1 MMNVLVWLIPAF
13 PALAVL
19 LNGLLGRR
27 VFRDQAYRLGVG
39 SVGLSLFLSL
49 IVIIRVIWDPHHPI
63 HAKFYTWIFAG
74 AFSADMAFLVDPL
87 SAVMLFVVC
96 GVGFLVH
103 VYSIEYM
110 HGDPGYYRF
119 FTYLNLFM
127 TSMLILVLADNY
139 LLMFVGW
146 EGVGLCSYLLIGF
159 WYDRQSATDAGK
171 KAFLVNRVG
180 DAGFI
185 LAISL
190 IFWTTGSLNYAE
202 VFAKAADHAVM
213 TTGIATAIT
222 LLLFVGAT
230 GKSAQVPLY
239 VWLPDA
245 MEGPTPVSA
254 LIHAATMVTAGVYM
268 VVRSQALFL
277 LAPFSMQVV
286 AAVGAITAIFAASI
300 GLVQNDIKRVLA
312 YSTVSQLGY
321 MFLGCGVGAFS
332 SGLFHVMTHA
342 FFKGLLFLGAGS
354 VIHAMHDE
362 QDMRHMGGLQR
373 HIPGTYS
380 TMKWAT
386 IAIAGIPP
394 LAGFWS
400 KDEILTAALKSGH
413 VLWWL
418 CGLCAAFMTSFYMFR
433 LLFMTFYGQE
443 RFDAHHVHP
452 HESPPAMLTPLKV
465 LAVLSIIGG
474 ILVGIPPEN
483 GLFHRFVALAFEHH
497 GEHAHAF
504 HLWPDFFLMILS
516 TLVALA
522 GFCTAYAV
530 YLAPRTRSQGLV
542 ERVKTAMQVLWQQ
555 VIWDQAP
562 VTAFYTERAQQL
574 SGRFAMLYE
583 VLLNKYYIDEF
594 YHAFIVRPVMWA
606 TDALWTV
613 DARVV
618 DGIVNGCS
626 TLTRLYANWS
636 GILDRLVVDGSVNGV
651 ALIVQS
657 GARAFRLLQTGI
669 VQNYLLVMALGVFV
683 FATIYLIFT

>member
-1 MMNVLVWLIPAF
+1 MNVLVWLIPAF

-27 VFRDQAYRLGVG
+27 VFRDKAHILGVG
-39 SVGLSLFLSL
+39 SVGISLLLAL
-49 IVIIRVIWDPHHPI
+49 IVIIRTIANPSQPI
-63 HAKFYTWIFAG
+63 HAKLYTWMFAG
-74 AFSADMAFLVDPL
+74 SFSADMAFLVDPL
-87 SAVMLFVVC
+87 SAIMLFVVC

-103 VYSIEYM
+103 VYSIGYM
-110 HGDPGYYRF
+110 HGDPSYPRF

-159 WYDRQSATDAGK
+159 WYERLSASNAGK
-171 KAFLVNRVG
+171 KAFIVNRIG

-190 IFWTTGSLNYAE
+190 MFWTTGSLNYTE
-202 VFAKAADHAVM
+202 VFAKAADPTVM
-213 TTGIATAIT
+213 TVGIATAIT
-222 LLLFVGAT
+222 LLLFVGAI

-268 VVRSQALFL
+268 VVRSQALFM
-277 LAPFSMQVV
+277 LAPVSMHVV
-286 AAVGAITAIFAASI
+286 AGIGAFTAIFAASI

-362 QDMRHMGGLQR
+362 QDMRHMGGLRQ
-373 HIPGTYS
+373 HIPGTYM
-380 TMKWAT
+380 TMAVAT
-386 IAIAGIPP
+386 LAIAGIFP

-400 KDEILTAALKSGH
+400 KDEILASAVKGGGLN
-413 VLWWL
+413 VLWWIF
-418 CGLCAAFMTSFYMFR
+418 GLCAAFMTSFYMFR
-433 LLFMTFYGQE
+433 LLFLTFWGQE
-443 RFDAHHVHP
+443 RFDTHHVHP
-452 HESPPAMLTPLKV
+452 HESPPAMLIPLQV

-474 ILVGIPPEN
+474 FIVGIPPEN
-483 GLFHRFVALAFEHH
+483 GLFHRFLAHAFHH
-497 GEHAHAF
+497 GGAHHAHAF
-504 HLWPDFFLMILS
+504 HFWPDVPLMLLS
-516 TLVALA
+516 TLVAL
-522 GFCTAYAV
+522 GGLFTAYRFYVQNPALPGR
-530 YLAPRTRSQGLV
+530 LA
-542 ERVKTAMQVLWQQ
+542 E
-555 VIWDQAP
+555 
-562 VTAFYTERAQQL
+562 
-574 SGRFAMLYE
+574 RFAFVYQM
-583 VLLNKYYIDEF
+583 LLNKYYIDEF
-594 YHAFIVRPVMWA
+594 YDAFIVRPVTWGMNAFWA
-606 TDALWTV
+606 V

-618 DGIVNGCS
+618 DGIVNGS
-626 TLTRLYANWS
+626 AAFTRLYANWS
-636 GILDRLVVDGSVNGV
+636 GIVDRLVVDGSVNGV
-651 ALIVQS
+651 AVLVQS
-657 GARAFRLLQTGI
+657 GARAFRLFQTGI
-669 VQNYLLVMALGVFV
+669 VQNYLLVIALGVFV
-683 FATIYLIFT
+683 FATIYLMFT